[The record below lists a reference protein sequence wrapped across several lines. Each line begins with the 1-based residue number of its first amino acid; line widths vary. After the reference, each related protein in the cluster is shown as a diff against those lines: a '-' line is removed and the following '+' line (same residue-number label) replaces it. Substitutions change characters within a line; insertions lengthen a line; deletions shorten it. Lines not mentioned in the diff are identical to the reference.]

1 MASFRR
7 KHFHKRRDPSTEDAD
22 EPQPTASPPEPED
35 EAPPQLVA
43 AAPVAVPKTKKQRY
57 KQKKAAAAALSQQA
71 EKSKSVAAALLK
83 KNLRQRLH
91 TRLKMKSTARAGGT
105 SQDVQNILEKFNDG
119 DDQKADMMR
128 EIQNDVRGMRHK
140 DAKKYLQKVMGTM
153 SPDDTSTF
161 VDMVKDKVP
170 ANQSSSIVNY
180 VKRHRKIHETDDKK
194 KLQVNP
200 DTVYVPTRLMSE
212 EAKAAAQAAAA
223 ATESGPKKKKKAF
236 GRINIQVPKLAELR
250 DHPGMPE
257 APSAPPPSVRSVPS
271 KGPVGTNK
279 NKKKKKGFTPTL
291 PRVVEAADAPAVTA
305 PPPVPGVPR
314 PRATG
319 DRAKDIEKLFPD
331 LSRHSREEQ
340 EAARLSYF
348 QRLKNVTAFDP
359 AKLGEGMRQFM
370 FEASDVVEILV
381 VRDVEFLAVPEAME
395 VPETIQLISEEALP
409 VKLRTAL
416 PPGERRVV
424 LDETKQWIYKRASLS
439 PEATELVLVK
449 AQNAY
454 PECEQFL
461 QRFGKVKAWLDG
473 IRGQKVPWQ
482 WLCEVLNDLGIL
494 RQKPEQVRAQDTSD
508 KTWPEYFRLLCHE
521 YRSETKKLS
530 VPIVPFVK
538 LTLGC

>member
-7 KHFHKRRDPSTEDAD
+7 KHFHKRPDRSAEDAD
-22 EPQPTASPPEPED
+22 EIQPQPVPPAPVLDD

-43 AAPVAVPKTKKQRY
+43 TPPAVPASRPASKKKRY
-57 KQKKAAAAALSQQA
+57 KQKKAAAAASAQKA
-71 EKSKSVAAALLK
+71 EAAKSVAAAMLK
-83 KNLRQRLH
+83 KNLHQRLRA
-91 TRLKMKSTARAGGT
+91 RLKMKATSRAGGT

-153 SPDDTSTF
+153 SKDDTETF

-170 ANQSSSIVNY
+170 SNHSSSIVNY

-200 DTVYVPTRLMSE
+200 ETVYVPTRLLTE
-212 EAKAAAQAAAA
+212 EAKAAARTAAA
-223 ATESGPKKKKKAF
+223 EGPPQKKKKAF

-250 DHPGMPE
+250 DHPGVPTVAT
-257 APSAPPPSVRSVPS
+257 APAPDPAQT
-271 KGPVGTNK
+271 KT
-279 NKKKKKGFTPTL
+279 KKKKKGFTPTL
-291 PRVVEAADAPAVTA
+291 PRVVEASAASAAPVPEPT
-305 PPPVPGVPR
+305 PIPGVPR
-314 PRATG
+314 PRTTG
-319 DRAKDIEKLFPD
+319 NRAQDIEKLFPD
-331 LSRHSREEQ
+331 VSRHSREEQ

-348 QRLKNVTAFDP
+348 QRIKNVAAFDP
-359 AKLGEGMRQFM
+359 TKLGESMRQFM
-370 FEASDVVEILV
+370 FEASDVVEILYI
-381 VRDVEFLAVPEAME
+381 RDVEFLAVPDAME
-395 VPETIQLISEEALP
+395 VPETVQILSEEQLP
-409 VKLRTAL
+409 AHLRTAL
-416 PPGERRVV
+416 PPGERRVA

-439 PEATELVLVK
+439 SEANDPLVLVK
-449 AQNAY
+449 AKNAY
-454 PECEQFL
+454 PECAQFL
-461 QRFGKVKAWLDG
+461 QRFGSVKAWLTS

-494 RQKPEQVRAQDTSD
+494 RQKPDPTRAPDTVD
-508 KTWPEYFRLLCHE
+508 KTWSEYFRLLCHE
-521 YRSETKKLS
+521 YRSEHKKLS